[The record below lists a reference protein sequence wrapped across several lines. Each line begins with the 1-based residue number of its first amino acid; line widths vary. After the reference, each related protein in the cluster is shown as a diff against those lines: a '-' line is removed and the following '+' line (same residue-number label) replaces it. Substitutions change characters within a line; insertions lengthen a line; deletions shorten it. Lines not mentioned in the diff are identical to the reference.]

1 MKKNMFL
8 LLCALALVSCEQED
22 VKFEFQTG
30 SNENEFPLTR
40 SASDVPAAIDQL
52 DGIPVNIKSA
62 YSKKY
67 LSVISDDGEV
77 ALSND
82 DDGSLRQRWFLKE
95 DLTSLYPY
103 KIIPLYR
110 FDKFNNPMI
119 VIGHYKGGQY
129 GPFVNETIINQ
140 GVFRI
145 SNFDSFGFYFGTMQE
160 GGLPPIGTPIDPL
173 RMKIYMQPVNMNSN
187 ELVIDDNYYKG
198 DQVKWEIIPVDEF
211 RIEDITYDLTKSDQL
226 SVIPVQIANKTLVND
241 TDLPATRVISFQET
255 VTNESS
261 FSDTEEL
268 KVNVSTSTSAKI
280 GLASF
285 IEGNFSM
292 SASVDK
298 TWSYTVGG
306 KESKSYA
313 ISESITQEIPP
324 RTTIK
329 AELVA
334 TKYDADLTYIAK
346 MYGINTG
353 KTIYLKGKWKGVVV
367 QESKIVLTQKDKIL
381 KMIKVTP
388 KQVDVL

>member
-1 MKKNMFL
+1 MKKIMFL

-30 SNENEFPLTR
+30 SNEDESPLTR
-40 SASDVPAAIDQL
+40 SASDIPAAIDQL

-67 LSVISDDGEV
+67 LSVVSDDGEV

-82 DDGSLRQRWFLKE
+82 DDGSLRQRWFIKE
-95 DLTSLYPY
+95 DLSSLYPY
-103 KIIPLYR
+103 KIIPIYR
-110 FDKFNNPMI
+110 FDNFNNPMI
-119 VIGHYKGGQY
+119 VIGHYKGGRY

-173 RMKIYMQPVNMNSN
+173 RMKIYMQPVNMDSN

-261 FSDTEEL
+261 FRIQR
-268 KVNVSTSTSAKI
+268 N
-280 GLASF
+280 
-285 IEGNFSM
+285 
-292 SASVDK
+292 
-298 TWSYTVGG
+298 
-306 KESKSYA
+306 
-313 ISESITQEIPP
+313 
-324 RTTIK
+324 
-329 AELVA
+329 
-334 TKYDADLTYIAK
+334 
-346 MYGINTG
+346 
-353 KTIYLKGKWKGVVV
+353 
-367 QESKIVLTQKDKIL
+367 
-381 KMIKVTP
+381 
-388 KQVDVL
+388 

>member
-1 MKKNMFL
+1 
-8 LLCALALVSCEQED
+8 
-22 VKFEFQTG
+22 
-30 SNENEFPLTR
+30 
-40 SASDVPAAIDQL
+40 
-52 DGIPVNIKSA
+52 
-62 YSKKY
+62 
-67 LSVISDDGEV
+67 
-77 ALSND
+77 
-82 DDGSLRQRWFLKE
+82 
-95 DLTSLYPY
+95 
-103 KIIPLYR
+103 
-110 FDKFNNPMI
+110 
-119 VIGHYKGGQY
+119 
-129 GPFVNETIINQ
+129 
-140 GVFRI
+140 
-145 SNFDSFGFYFGTMQE
+145 
-160 GGLPPIGTPIDPL
+160 
-173 RMKIYMQPVNMNSN
+173 MQPVNMNSN

>member
-1 MKKNMFL
+1 M
-8 LLCALALVSCEQED
+8 
-22 VKFEFQTG
+22 
-30 SNENEFPLTR
+30 
-40 SASDVPAAIDQL
+40 
-52 DGIPVNIKSA
+52 
-62 YSKKY
+62 
-67 LSVISDDGEV
+67 
-77 ALSND
+77 
-82 DDGSLRQRWFLKE
+82 
-95 DLTSLYPY
+95 
-103 KIIPLYR
+103 
-110 FDKFNNPMI
+110 
-119 VIGHYKGGQY
+119 
-129 GPFVNETIINQ
+129 
-140 GVFRI
+140 
-145 SNFDSFGFYFGTMQE
+145 
-160 GGLPPIGTPIDPL
+160 
-173 RMKIYMQPVNMNSN
+173 
-187 ELVIDDNYYKG
+187 G
-198 DQVKWEIIPVDEF
+198 DYTF

-268 KVNVSTSTSAKI
+268 KVNVSTSASAKI